1 MVVILDLGDGLDDQE
16 QRAYDACVEQLSCDP
31 DVAHIWKAID
41 PVPAGCKPLPRAV
54 VAWVQRIDMHG
65 SDPMLLVEPP
75 TTPEAIQ
82 EYFALDPERVAE
94 RCFSVFARDVLK
106 HSTHGGHGLYDPT
119 PTFDV
124 ARRRID
130 ALLTTT
136 P

>member
-16 QRAYDACVEQLSCDP
+16 QQAYDACVDAVRSDARVQ
-31 DVAHIWKAID
+31 HIWTTVDA
-41 PVPAGCKPLPRAV
+41 VPDGCKPLPRGV
-54 VAWVQRIDMHG
+54 LAWVTAADLCGR
-65 SDPMLLVEPP
+65 DPMLFVEPP

-82 EYFALDPERVAE
+82 EYFSLDAERVAE
-94 RCFSVFARDVLK
+94 RVVHIGVRDVLK
-106 HSTHGGHGLYDPT
+106 RISFGAAELYDPT

-124 ARRRID
+124 ARRRVD